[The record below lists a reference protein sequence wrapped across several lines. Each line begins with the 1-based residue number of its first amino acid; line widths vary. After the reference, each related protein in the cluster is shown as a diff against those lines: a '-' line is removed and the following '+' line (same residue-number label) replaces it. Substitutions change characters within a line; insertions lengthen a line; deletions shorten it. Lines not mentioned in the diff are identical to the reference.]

1 MAELGLGHLSIGR
14 IMYKQLLCMKCY
26 DRLAQNLHHTII
38 DIPVL
43 LYHTQNAAISMVSN
57 LRLHIHNS
65 MNAYSEKM
73 AMPKFSKNKLYFIR
87 FR

>member
-1 MAELGLGHLSIGR
+1 
-14 IMYKQLLCMKCY
+14 MYKQLLYMKFY

-43 LYHTQNAAISMVSN
+43 LYHTQNAAISMVRSN

-65 MNAYSEKM
+65 MNAYTEKM